1 MPCPVLIGSESVAGQ
16 SQFLKD
22 IRAGKYEG
30 FFLKLS
36 GDALAAQTL
45 TAAGFGR
52 IKLLAAGTEVVT
64 VDYDNQRVINQI
76 WGGEMRIVAVA
87 GANHQFPVY
96 IPRGWKDDNVHQV
109 NAQDQVQVQIDYGA
123 TFTTVFT
130 GADVA
135 IQRVYGL
142 WRDTGRQAYNLRIK
156 QINKVY
162 GAGVFLEDLNTENVL
177 GVYVVAVADSLD
189 RVRVVKDGIE
199 CLNAHIGDT
208 GTVVAADEDWLEI
221 SDNLNKV
228 YAATDAVATATTSA
242 IAEADIAKPGQIG
255 EFLSDDIQVEFVT
268 SPAATYTQEM
278 IVYHADFTD
287 SKLQQTKAEEAAI
300 VQRKISKKVQ
310 FGRTRPVRTL
320 EELGRS

>member
-1 MPCPVLIGSESVAGQ
+1 MPCPILIGSESVAGQ

-22 IRAGKYEG
+22 VRAGKYEG

-45 TAAGFGR
+45 AVTGFGR
-52 IKLLAAGTEVVT
+52 VKLLAAGTEVVT

-76 WGGEMRIVAVA
+76 WGGEMRVVAVA
-87 GANHQFPVY
+87 GGNHQFPVY

-109 NAQDQVQVQIDYGA
+109 NSQDQVQIQIDYGA
-123 TFTTVFT
+123 TFTGVFT

-135 IQRVYGL
+135 IQRIYGL
-142 WRDTGRQAYNLRIK
+142 WRDTGKMAYNLRIK

-162 GAGVFLEDLNTENVL
+162 GSGVFMEDLNTENVL
-177 GVYVVAVADSLD
+177 GVYVVASGNDLD
-189 RVRVVKDGIE
+189 RVRVLKDGIE

-208 GTVVAADEDWLEI
+208 AAVALADEDWLEI

-228 YAATDAVATATTSA
+228 YAGTDAVATTASSA

-255 EFLSDDIQVEFVT
+255 EFLSDEIQVEFST
-268 SPAATYTQEM
+268 SPATTYTQELV
-278 IVYHADFTD
+278 VYHADFTD

-300 VQRKISKKVQ
+300 VQRKISRKVQ
-310 FGRTRPVRTL
+310 FGKTRPVRTL
-320 EELGRS
+320 EELGRG